1 MHIGREKSGSN
12 NKGEKKNAENTDNVE
27 KGNKQSYPSFD

>member
-1 MHIGREKSGSN
+1 MLCTSGEKKSGSN
-12 NKGEKKNAENTDNVE
+12 NKEKKSIDNAE